1 MSSIRTAVKTI
12 ASFILHFL
20 DTNCQGLD
28 LQRGRNLMGIKTSQI
43 VLYIEFSED
52 YLNFECLVFLNKPDT
67 EMKLCEGR
75 LLIAEVWWSKL
86 ILGT

>member
-1 MSSIRTAVKTI
+1 
-12 ASFILHFL
+12 
-20 DTNCQGLD
+20 
-28 LQRGRNLMGIKTSQI
+28 MGIKTSQI

-52 YLNFECLVFLNKPDT
+52 YLNFECLVFLDKPDT

-86 ILGT
+86 ILST